1 MEITTCATPDFC
13 LPPNFQYEYIAQQL
27 MLVKKKKDISKASSF
42 FFFFPLI
49 FKSPW
54 DFGLSMQF

>member
-42 FFFFPLI
+42 FFFFP
-49 FKSPW
+49 FN
-54 DFGLSMQF
+54 F